1 VRIGIGLPNPV
12 PGTPGPR
19 LLEWARRAEDAGFS
33 GLVTIDRIAYPSYD
47 SLTALAAAAG
57 ATSRIGLMTN
67 ILLAPLYPP
76 VLLAKA
82 AASIDQISGGRFTLG
97 VAPGGRPDDY
107 AAVGR
112 DFHTRGR
119 AMDDALDTLHR
130 VWRGEPVGGCDK
142 AASPTPTRDGRVP
155 VLVGGAGDAAFRRV
169 TTWGAGWT
177 VGGIP
182 ADQAAPLVQSVRDSW
197 SEAGRDGE
205 PRLAALAYFSLGDDA
220 TDASRWY
227 LLDYYGFLGEWAGR
241 IADSALRSES
251 AIRGAVRAFADA
263 GITELYFDPTTA
275 SVDQVDRLAD
285 IVL

>member
-1 VRIGIGLPNPV
+1 V
-12 PGTPGPR
+12 
-19 LLEWARRAEDAGFS
+19 
-33 GLVTIDRIAYPSYD
+33 
-47 SLTALAAAAG
+47 AG

-119 AMDDALDTLHR
+119 ALDDELETLHR
-130 VWRGEPVGGCDK
+130 VWRGEPVGGSDK
-142 AASPTPTRDGRVP
+142 VACPTPTRDGRVP
-155 VLVGGAGDAAFRRV
+155 VLVGGTSERSFRRV
-169 TTWGAGWT
+169 TTWGDGWT
-177 VGGIP
+177 AGGVP
-182 ADQAAPLVQSVRDSW
+182 AEHAAPLVERARGAW
-197 SEAGRDGE
+197 SESGRDGE

-220 TDASRWY
+220 IDASKWY
-227 LLDYYGFLGEWAGR
+227 LLDYYGFTGEWAGR

-275 SVDQVDRLAD
+275 SIDQVDRLAD